1 MRPAATLMEK
11 NHSLWAAAAVMAAG
25 ILALGTTPSLAQTT
39 TLGEIDVTQ
48 TPYSASTT
56 GKTDDTAI
64 FQKALN
70 AAGASGAKVRVPAG
84 QYLFTGTLT
93 VPPHVALE
101 GVNDGERSYGGYMNG
116 TTTGD
121 VTASAGTVFLVTGG
135 AGNLGGTQFL
145 TLSSDSALRNV
156 TIYYPNQPLSTTA
169 KWTAPTAYPPA
180 INFAGRSGT
189 VENVC
194 GVNPYAFITNSGIGN
209 SIRRVVGQ
217 PLYFGINLDGDADPA
232 GQSGEHIED
241 VRFLNTWDNHPA
253 MVRYMQSH
261 SSGIVTY
268 RADEFAMRNCSCTG
282 YANGYVFSSSGFGAA
297 YGTLTSCSAF
307 NCAQAIVV
315 NACKA
320 GAGGGLVFDG
330 GGFGSSLTQAVSIGK
345 ANTGNV
351 TFNSCRFYSS
361 PGPLIIN
368 ASAAGAI
375 VSLLAC
381 SFENW
386 GTAASG
392 LSTTVPCVYC
402 GDSSAPNGP
411 SGKTRML
418 NCNFDADQYQYTYT
432 PGEAGVLFE
441 NNSTVNGIHVQVSGV
456 APPSAAGPNYIQIN
470 NF

>member
-1 MRPAATLMEK
+1 MQLETTLTRK
-11 NHSLWAAAAVMAAG
+11 RFFGAAAAVTAAG
-25 ILALGTTPSLAQTT
+25 ILALGTSPVLAQTT

-48 TPYSASTT
+48 APYSASTT
-56 GKTDDTAI
+56 GKSDDTAI

-70 AAGASGAKVRVPAG
+70 AAGVSGAKVRVPAG

-116 TTTGD
+116 TTAGD
-121 VTASAGTVFLVTGG
+121 VTANAGTVFLVTGG

-156 TIYYPNQPLSTTA
+156 TIYYPNQPLSTA
-169 KWTAPTAYPPA
+169 AGWTAPKVYPPA
-180 INFAGRSGT
+180 INFAGHNGT

-194 GVNPYAFITNSGIGN
+194 GINPYAFITNSGIGN
-209 SIRRVVGQ
+209 TIRRVFGQ
-217 PLYFGINLDGDADPA
+217 PLYFGINLDGDADPT
-232 GQSGEHIED
+232 GQSGERMED

-253 MVRYMQSH
+253 MVQYMQSH
-261 SSGIVTY
+261 SSGIVIY

-282 YANGYVFSSSGFGAA
+282 YLNGFVFSSSGFGAA
-297 YGTLTSCSAF
+297 YGTLTSCSALH
-307 NCAQAIVV
+307 CAYAVAI

-330 GGFGSSLTQAVSIGK
+330 GGFGSSSGQAVSIGNK
-345 ANTGNV
+345 NTGNV

-361 PGPLIIN
+361 PGTLITN
-368 ASAAGAI
+368 ASAAGS
-375 VSLLAC
+375 VSLLGC

-386 GTAASG
+386 GVSASG
-392 LSTTVPCVYC
+392 LNPAVPCVYC

-418 NCNFDADQYQYTYT
+418 NCNFDVDQYQYTYT

-441 NNSTVNGIHVQVSGV
+441 NNATVDGIHVQVSGV